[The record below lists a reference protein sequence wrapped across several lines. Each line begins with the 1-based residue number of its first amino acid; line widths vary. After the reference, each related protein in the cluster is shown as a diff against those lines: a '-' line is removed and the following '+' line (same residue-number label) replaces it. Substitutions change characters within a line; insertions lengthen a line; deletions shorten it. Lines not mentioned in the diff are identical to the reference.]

1 MGLKTLLAKKYIF
14 YMEAR
19 PTYRRL
25 WVRLRT
31 MSRNSWDVGTG
42 AMSFHVVFMVPG
54 AVVVVLLRRAGGREG
69 CASESAGA
77 VSIEAQ
83 KKFRAR
89 DSRSSGKLGSTR
101 LIGRRRPATTY
112 FTGPVVAP
120 PKS

>member
-14 YMEAR
+14 YMDAR
-19 PTYRRL
+19 PTHRRL

-54 AVVVVLLRRAGGREG
+54 AVVVVLLGRAGGREG

-77 VSIEAQ
+77 Y
-83 KKFRAR
+83 R
-89 DSRSSGKLGSTR
+89 
-101 LIGRRRPATTY
+101 
-112 FTGPVVAP
+112 
-120 PKS
+120 